1 MIPLIIIVMKGLS
14 IFSILGSDEANMGL
28 RPSILENGVL
38 HLYIVVY
45 HGMKH
50 FSMLVHFSLKI
61 MNSSTLLVKPFFNCR
76 HLCLKSKKNFYGSVQ
91 QVFIGMSGDD
101 RNFI

>member
-1 MIPLIIIVMKGLS
+1 MIPLKIIVVKGLS

-50 FSMLVHFSLKI
+50 FSMLVHFSFIYSCVWSVYVGVHRFTHEMVLEWLFREP
-61 MNSSTLLVKPFFNCR
+61 LLVK
-76 HLCLKSKKNFYGSVQ
+76 
-91 QVFIGMSGDD
+91 
-101 RNFI
+101 